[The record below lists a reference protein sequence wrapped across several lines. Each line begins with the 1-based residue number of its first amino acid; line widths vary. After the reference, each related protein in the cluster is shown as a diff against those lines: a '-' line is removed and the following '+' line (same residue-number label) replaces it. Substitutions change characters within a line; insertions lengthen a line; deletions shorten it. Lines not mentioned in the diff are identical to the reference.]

1 MKNIDNLIEDI
12 YSLYS
17 EDQDITRSKDALAKA
32 ARKMGKNIADLVLS
46 SFEERRTERK
56 RNLRLSTIGK
66 PKRHLW
72 YQLKN
77 YEGDNSLKP
86 NDYIKFLYGHILEE
100 LLLFLTY
107 ASGHSVTE
115 QQKKV
120 KIGGITGHK
129 DCRIDGVT
137 VDIKSASHYAFK
149 KFKEGTL
156 EDDDPFGYISQLSA
170 YIKAEGDNE
179 GAFLVID
186 KQNGELT
193 LLKLHQ
199 MELDDVEGTIKS
211 IKNSLDKDHPP
222 DRCYEDVP
230 FGKSG
235 NRHLAIGCK
244 FCEFKHHC
252 WSDANNGQGLRV
264 FDYSSGPVYF
274 THIVNEPKVS
284 EWR

>member
-1 MKNIDNLIEDI
+1 MKNIDSLIRDI

-17 EDQDITRSKDALAKA
+17 EDQDIIRSKDSLIEAAK
-32 ARKMGKNIADLVLS
+32 KMGENIADQVLS
-46 SFEERRTERK
+46 SLDERRTRRK
-56 RNLRLSTIGK
+56 NTLRLSTIGK
-66 PKRHLW
+66 PKRQLW

-77 YEGDNSLKP
+77 YKGEDTLKP

-107 ASGHSVTE
+107 TAGHSVSE
-115 QQKKV
+115 QQKQV
-120 KIGGITGHK
+120 KIGGVVGHK

-137 VDIKSASHYAFK
+137 VDIKSASHYSFK

-170 YIKAEGDNE
+170 YIKAEGDSE

-199 MELDDVEGTIKS
+199 MELDDVEGTITS
-211 IKNSLDKDHPP
+211 IRNSLEIEGPP
-222 DRCYEDVP
+222 ERCYEDKP

-244 FCEFKHHC
+244 FCEFKNIC
-252 WSDANNGQGLRV
+252 WSDANNGKGLRV
-264 FDYSSGPVYF
+264 FDYASGPVYF
-274 THIVNEPKVS
+274 TQINNEPKVL
-284 EWR
+284 EL